1 MAGLIISE
9 RQVGEVTILNLSGDI
24 TFGEGNVALRNAIR
38 RLIGEGKRKI
48 LLNLGS
54 VFYVDSSG
62 IGELVSG
69 FIAVTRADGQ
79 LKLSNLS
86 RRIRELLAITNLLT
100 VFDVLETE
108 DAALDNFN

>member
-24 TFGEGNVALRNAIR
+24 TFGDGNIALRNAIR
-38 RLIGEGKRKI
+38 RAISVGKKKI
-48 LLNLGS
+48 LLNLER

-69 FIAVTRADGQ
+69 FIAVTRVDGQ

-86 RRIRELLAITNLLT
+86 QRIRELLAITNLLI